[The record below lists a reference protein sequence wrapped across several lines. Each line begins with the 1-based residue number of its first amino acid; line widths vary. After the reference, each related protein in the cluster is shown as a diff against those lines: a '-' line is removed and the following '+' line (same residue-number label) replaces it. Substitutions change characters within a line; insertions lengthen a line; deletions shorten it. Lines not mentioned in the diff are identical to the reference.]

1 MRRVRAEAMRVDVV
15 ARVPVGFPF
24 NRKMKATGDS
34 PTSPPERRSTLI
46 EFPGI
51 SRTPVPEWR
60 KELSERVREVQERRA
75 REAAREAAEAE
86 RQRAEAAV
94 NPPQLEL
101 LPPTEAP
108 AMNPLVAAA
117 LKRIERAHQTAS
129 VETRAPRSSLATAV
143 AYAPEREE
151 NPMNET
157 VPPTIQL
164 EFESEPPVAEPPP
177 PVEKTH
183 LVVVPPPEPVVIKT
197 ELPQLPKR
205 LIRDDPNDPAL
216 NYLDSICRNVRVDD
230 LASQS
235 ASAFRRV
242 VSAVLDL
249 IVCALFTSPIAGALY
264 LTGNLNFQD
273 TRVITVLASSF
284 VIVAFLYLTL
294 TTALTGRTLG
304 MRMLSLRVID
314 TKTGLIPTGG
324 QSIGRSFF
332 YLVSLP
338 TIVGILFALVSREG
352 YTAHDRFTRTAVVVT

>member
-1 MRRVRAEAMRVDVV
+1 
-15 ARVPVGFPF
+15 
-24 NRKMKATGDS
+24 
-34 PTSPPERRSTLI
+34 
-46 EFPGI
+46 
-51 SRTPVPEWR
+51 
-60 KELSERVREVQERRA
+60 
-75 REAAREAAEAE
+75 
-86 RQRAEAAV
+86 
-94 NPPQLEL
+94 
-101 LPPTEAP
+101 
-108 AMNPLVAAA
+108 
-117 LKRIERAHQTAS
+117 
-129 VETRAPRSSLATAV
+129 
-143 AYAPEREE
+143 
-151 NPMNET
+151 MNET

-164 EFESEPPVAEPPP
+164 ELESEPPVAEPPP

-352 YTAHDRFTRTAVVVT
+352 YTAHD

>member
-1 MRRVRAEAMRVDVV
+1 
-15 ARVPVGFPF
+15 
-24 NRKMKATGDS
+24 
-34 PTSPPERRSTLI
+34 
-46 EFPGI
+46 
-51 SRTPVPEWR
+51 
-60 KELSERVREVQERRA
+60 
-75 REAAREAAEAE
+75 
-86 RQRAEAAV
+86 
-94 NPPQLEL
+94 
-101 LPPTEAP
+101 
-108 AMNPLVAAA
+108 MNPLVAAA

>member
-1 MRRVRAEAMRVDVV
+1 
-15 ARVPVGFPF
+15 
-24 NRKMKATGDS
+24 MKATGDS

-86 RQRAEAAV
+86 RHRAEAAV

-101 LPPTEAP
+101 LPPAEAP

-117 LKRIERAHQTAS
+117 LKRIERAHQSAS
-129 VETRAPRSSLATAV
+129 VETRTPRSSLATAV

-164 EFESEPPVAEPPP
+164 EIESEPPVAEPPP

-264 LTGNLNFQD
+264 LTGNLNFHD

-284 VIVAFLYLTL
+284 VVVAFLYLTL

-324 QSIGRSFF
+324 QSLGRSFF
-332 YLVSLP
+332 YLLSLP
-338 TIVGILFALVSREG
+338 TVVGILFALVSREG